1 MIATTKSVLVPG
13 SFRIEIRNE
22 PRESPMRIARLIMFA
37 VLSLS
42 SPAATLA
49 QHDPA
54 MHGQHGAQVVSL
66 DGREEVAFPPEMRGH
81 TLTNMRDHLLALQ
94 EIQYALSK
102 EEYERAGD
110 IAEQR
115 LGMTALIAHGSYER
129 SGFMPKG
136 MQDIGSAMHRN
147 ASRFAV
153 AARDVGATGDVKPAL
168 AALGATMGQCV
179 ACHAAYR
186 VK

>member
-1 MIATTKSVLVPG
+1 MRYVHFLALYGLLLSISTPSV
-13 SFRIEIRNE
+13 
-22 PRESPMRIARLIMFA
+22 
-37 VLSLS
+37 
-42 SPAATLA
+42 A

-54 MHGQHGAQVVSL
+54 MHGHGAQKDAAASTTDMRQAV
-66 DGREEVAFPPEMRGH
+66 EFPPEMRAH

-102 EEYERAGD
+102 EEYDRAGD

-129 SGFMPKG
+129 AVFMPQG
-136 MQDIGSAMHRN
+136 MRDVGSGMHRN
-147 ASRFAV
+147 ASRFGL
-153 AARDVGATGDVKPAL
+153 AAKEAAATGDIKPAL
-168 AALGATMGQCV
+168 EALSSVTAQCV

>member
-1 MIATTKSVLVPG
+1 MA
-13 SFRIEIRNE
+13 E
-22 PRESPMRIARLIMFA
+22 ESPMHHTKSLALCGLLISISIPS
-37 VLSLS
+37 V
-42 SPAATLA
+42 A

-54 MHGQHGAQVVSL
+54 MHSHGAHNGANAPTRDMRQSVEFSQ
-66 DGREEVAFPPEMRGH
+66 EMRDH

-102 EEYERAGD
+102 EEYDQAGD

-129 SGFMPKG
+129 AVFMPQG
-136 MQDIGSAMHRN
+136 MRDVGSAMHSN
-147 ASRFAV
+147 ASRFGL
-153 AARDVGATGDVKPAL
+153 AAKDAAATGDVKPAL
-168 AALGATMGQCV
+168 AALSNVVAQCV